1 MSQSL
6 ESTLHNLV
14 KQRLGTSEVSY
25 CGITK
30 NGYQIPVL
38 LHKGAYDFSGD
49 CARILIIGGVN
60 GIDGDVQLVLD
71 VTETITN
78 HFNDSNAL
86 SISYIPCLDYDA
98 YISNPQT
105 PQTEGK
111 LTHGFPPDGNYFF
124 DPEIPESR
132 YLWRWVSYQAP
143 DLVIE
148 LSSGESVRIEPNEAA
163 PAFIT
168 DMDTANTISDDSL
181 IGALGRKHESNLGSI
196 PGIRITGTNEQVAS
210 KTVELLHKVVN
221 SRGTDYAS
229 SSHAAAAIHR
239 RRDRTAQEVSEA
251 LASQFGYK
259 LDSPINYIQGVGVSG
274 RIRLAEY
281 KNQDVPDDIFRL
293 VDPYVDDPSTSFGD
307 APGSASLAG
316 AVWADDLFRVTE
328 DPRYRDYLL
337 DLANRFDSSGVNPP
351 APADPKWRTE
361 DMFMLGSTIGR
372 SYALTQEG
380 HYLDLLTNFLVEM
393 GTQQISGLYWHDRE
407 TPFYWGRGNGFAA
420 LGLAETLT
428 YLPQS
433 HPLYADIL
441 LMYQKLLN
449 GLLNY
454 QDLSG
459 CYHQVITLPG
469 SYHEMTSTCMIGY
482 GIARGIKLGLL
493 DQSYLPT
500 LTSLWNGA
508 KARVTETGDV
518 VDGCTGTGALETEQD
533 YIVREALSGY
543 DDRTGSLALWFAVEM
558 MQSADNQSDQD

>member
-6 ESTLHNLV
+6 ESALHNLV
-14 KQRLGTSEVSY
+14 NQRLDTSAISY

-38 LHKGAYDFSGD
+38 LHKEAYDFSGD
-49 CARILIIGGVN
+49 CARILIIGGIN
-60 GIDGDVQLVLD
+60 GTDSNVQLVLD
-71 VTETITN
+71 AIEVITN
-78 HFNDSNAL
+78 HYNGFNTL

-98 YISNPQT
+98 YISNSQT

-148 LSSGESVRIEPNEAA
+148 LSLGESIQIEPNEAA

-168 DMDTANTISDDSL
+168 DMGTASPISDDSL
-181 IGALGRKHESNLGSI
+181 IGALGRKHQSNLGSI
-196 PGIRITGTNEQVAS
+196 PGVRIGGTSEQVAS
-210 KTVELLHKVVN
+210 KTVELLHKVVD
-221 SRGTDYAS
+221 SRGTDQSPS
-229 SSHAAAAIHR
+229 SPAAAAIR
-239 RRDRTAQEVSEA
+239 KRRDRFAQEVSEA

-281 KNQDVPDDIFRL
+281 KNQDVPDDIFQL

-316 AVWADDLFRVTE
+316 AVWADDLFRVTK
-328 DPRYRDYLL
+328 DPRYENYLL
-337 DLANRFDSSGVNPP
+337 DLTNRFAADGSNPP
-351 APADPKWRTE
+351 APTDPKWRTE
-361 DMFMLGSTIGR
+361 DMFMLGSMMGR
-372 SYALTQEG
+372 SYALTQEER
-380 HYLDLLTNFLVEM
+380 YLDILANFLVEM

-407 TPFYWGRGNGFAA
+407 TPFYWGRGNGFAV
-420 LGLAETLT
+420 LGFAETLT

-433 HPLYADIL
+433 HPRYADIL

-449 GLLNY
+449 GLLKY
-454 QDLSG
+454 QNPSG

-469 SYHEMTSTCMIGY
+469 SYQELTSTCMIGY
-482 GIARGIKLGLL
+482 GIARGIKLELL

-500 LTSLWNGA
+500 LTSLWNGV
-508 KARVTETGDV
+508 KSRVTETGDV

-558 MQSADNQSDQD
+558 MQFD

>member
-1 MSQSL
+1 MSKSL
-6 ESTLHNLV
+6 ESALHNLV
-14 KQRLGTSEVSY
+14 RRDLDASDISY

-30 NGYQIPVL
+30 NGYQIPVI

-60 GIDGDVQLVLD
+60 GTDGEVQLALD
-71 VTETITN
+71 VIETITN
-78 HFNDSNAL
+78 DSNGFNTL
-86 SISYIPCLDYDA
+86 SISYIPCVNYDA
-98 YISNPQT
+98 YIGNLQAPETQS
-105 PQTEGK
+105 K
-111 LTHGFPPDGNYFF
+111 LTHGFPPDGNYFS

-132 YLWRWVSYQAP
+132 YIWRWVSYQAP

-148 LSSGESVRIEPNEAA
+148 LSLGESIRIEPNEAA
-163 PAFIT
+163 PVFIA
-168 DMDTANTISDDSL
+168 DMDTVSPISDDSL
-181 IGALGRKHESNLGSI
+181 IGALGRKYESSPESI
-196 PGIRITGTNEQVAS
+196 PGVRITGAKEQVVS
-210 KTVELLHKVVN
+210 KTVELLHKVVDF
-221 SRGTDYAS
+221 RGTDQS
-229 SSHAAAAIHR
+229 LSSHGAATIRR

-251 LASQFGYK
+251 LAAQFGYK

-274 RIRLAEY
+274 RIRLAEST
-281 KNQDVPDDIFRL
+281 NQDVTDDIFQL
-293 VDPYVDDPSTSFGD
+293 VDPYVDNPSSSFGD

-316 AVWADDLFRVTE
+316 AVWADDLFRVTK
-328 DPRYRDYLL
+328 DPRYKNYLL
-337 DLANRFDSSGVNPP
+337 DLANRFDSSGANPP

-361 DMFMLGSTIGR
+361 DMFMLGSMMGR

-380 HYLDLLTNFLVEM
+380 QYLDLLTNFLVEM

-449 GLLNY
+449 GLLKY

-469 SYHEMTSTCMIGY
+469 SYQELTSTSMIGY
-482 GIARGIKLGLL
+482 GVARGVKLGLL

-500 LTSLWNGA
+500 LASLWNGA
-508 KARVTETGDV
+508 KARVTQTGYV
-518 VDGCTGTGALETEQD
+518 IDGCTGTGALETEHD
-533 YIVREALSGY
+533 YIVREALNGY

-558 MQSADNQSDQD
+558 MQFD

>member
-1 MSQSL
+1 MSKSL
-6 ESTLHNLV
+6 ESALHNLV
-14 KQRLGTSEVSY
+14 RQGVVASDISY

-30 NGYQIPVL
+30 NGYQIPVI
-38 LHKGAYDFSGD
+38 LHRHAYDFSGD
-49 CARILIIGGVN
+49 CTRILVIGGVN
-60 GIDGDVQLVLD
+60 GTDGEVQLALD
-71 VTETITN
+71 VIETITN
-78 HFNDSNAL
+78 DSNGFNGL
-86 SISYIPCLDYDA
+86 SISYIPCLNYDA
-98 YISNPQT
+98 YISNPQA

-124 DPEIPESR
+124 DSEIPESR
-132 YLWRWVSYQAP
+132 YIWRWISYKAP
-143 DLVIE
+143 DLMIE
-148 LSSGESVRIEPNEAA
+148 LSLGESTRIESNEDA
-163 PAFIT
+163 PTFIA
-168 DMDTANTISDDSL
+168 DMDTVSPVSNDSL
-181 IGALGRKHESNLGSI
+181 IGALGRKYESNPGSI
-196 PGIRITGTNEQVAS
+196 PGVRITGANEQVAS
-210 KTVELLHKVVN
+210 KTVELLHKVAD
-221 SRGTDYAS
+221 SRGTDQSS
-229 SSHAAAAIHR
+229 SSHAAAAICK

-281 KNQDVPDDIFRL
+281 KNQEVPDDIFQL
-293 VDPYVDDPSTSFGD
+293 VDPYVDNPSTSFGD

-316 AVWADDLFRVTE
+316 AVWADDLFRVTK
-328 DPRYRDYLL
+328 DPRYKNYLL
-337 DLANRFDSSGVNPP
+337 DLANRFDSSGSNPP

-361 DMFMLGSTIGR
+361 DMFMLGSMMGR

-380 HYLDLLTNFLVEM
+380 QYLDLLTNFLVEM

-449 GLLNY
+449 GLLKY
-454 QDLSG
+454 QDSSG

-469 SYHEMTSTCMIGY
+469 SYQELTSTSMIGY
-482 GIARGIKLGLL
+482 GVARGVKLGLL

-500 LTSLWNGA
+500 LEALWSGA
-508 KARVTETGDV
+508 KARITETGDV
-518 VDGCTGTGALETEQD
+518 VDGCTGTGALETEHD

-543 DDRTGSLALWFAVEM
+543 DDRTGSLALWLAVEM
-558 MQSADNQSDQD
+558 MQLD

>member
-1 MSQSL
+1 MSKSL
-6 ESTLHNLV
+6 ESALHNLARE
-14 KQRLGTSEVSY
+14 RLDTSNITY

-38 LHKGAYDFSGD
+38 LHKSAYDFNGD
-49 CARILIIGGVN
+49 CSRILIIGGIS
-60 GIDGDVQLVLD
+60 GTDSDVQLSLD
-71 VTETITN
+71 AIETITIHYN
-78 HFNDSNAL
+78 NFNAL

-98 YISNPQT
+98 YISNPQA
-105 PQTEGK
+105 PQAEGT
-111 LTHGFPPDGNYFF
+111 LTHGFPPNGNYFF

-132 YLWRWVSYQAP
+132 YIWRWVSYQAP

-148 LSSGESVRIEPNEAA
+148 LSLAESTRIESNEAA
-163 PAFIT
+163 PAFIADT
-168 DMDTANTISDDSL
+168 DTVRSVSDDSL
-181 IGALGRKHESNLGSI
+181 IGALGRKHESNPGPI
-196 PGIRITGTNEQVAS
+196 PGVRITGTNTQVLS
-210 KTVELLHKVVN
+210 KTVELLHKAAD
-221 SRGTDYAS
+221 SRGTDQPS
-229 SSHAAAAIHR
+229 SSHAAAAIR
-239 RRDRTAQEVSEA
+239 KRRDRTAQEVSEA

-274 RIRLAEY
+274 RIRLAEH
-281 KNQDVPDDIFRL
+281 KNQVVPDDIFQL
-293 VDPYVDDPSTSFGD
+293 VDPYVDNPSTSFGD

-328 DPRYRDYLL
+328 DPRYKGYLL
-337 DLANRFDSSGVNPP
+337 DLTDRFESDGSNPP

-361 DMFMLGSTIGR
+361 DMFMLGSMMGR
-372 SYALTQEG
+372 SYTLTQEAQ
-380 HYLDLLTNFLVEM
+380 YLDILTNFLVEM
-393 GTQQISGLYWHDRE
+393 DTQQISGLFWHDRE
-407 TPFYWGRGNGFAA
+407 TPFYWGRGNGFAV

-433 HPLYADIL
+433 HPLYADTL

-449 GLLNY
+449 GLLQY
-454 QDLSG
+454 QNPSG

-469 SYHEMTSTCMIGY
+469 SYQELTSTCMIGY

-500 LTSLWNGA
+500 LKSLWNGT
-508 KARVTETGDV
+508 KARITEAGDV

-558 MQSADNQSDQD
+558 MQLMPSWA

>member
-1 MSQSL
+1 MSKSL
-6 ESTLHNLV
+6 ESALHNLV
-14 KQRLGTSEVSY
+14 RQGVVASDISY

-30 NGYQIPVL
+30 NGYQIPVI
-38 LHKGAYDFSGD
+38 LHRHAYDFSGD
-49 CARILIIGGVN
+49 CTRILVIGGVN
-60 GIDGDVQLVLD
+60 GTDGEVQLALD
-71 VTETITN
+71 VIETITN
-78 HFNDSNAL
+78 DSNGFNGL
-86 SISYIPCLDYDA
+86 SISYIPCLNYDA
-98 YISNPQT
+98 YISNPQA

-124 DPEIPESR
+124 DSEIPESR
-132 YLWRWVSYQAP
+132 YIWRWISYKAP

-148 LSSGESVRIEPNEAA
+148 LSLGESTRIESNEDA
-163 PAFIT
+163 PTFIA
-168 DMDTANTISDDSL
+168 DMDTVSPVSNDSL
-181 IGALGRKHESNLGSI
+181 IGALGRKYESNPGSI
-196 PGIRITGTNEQVAS
+196 PGVRITGANEQVAS
-210 KTVELLHKVVN
+210 KTVELLHKVAD
-221 SRGTDYAS
+221 SRGTDQSS
-229 SSHAAAAIHR
+229 SSHAAAAICK

-281 KNQDVPDDIFRL
+281 KNQEVPDDIFQL
-293 VDPYVDDPSTSFGD
+293 VDPYVDNPSTSFGD

-316 AVWADDLFRVTE
+316 AVWADDLFRVTK
-328 DPRYRDYLL
+328 DPRYKNYLL
-337 DLANRFDSSGVNPP
+337 DLANRFDSSGANPP

-361 DMFMLGSTIGR
+361 DMFMLGSMMGR

-380 HYLDLLTNFLVEM
+380 QYLDLLTNFLVEM

-449 GLLNY
+449 GLLKY
-454 QDLSG
+454 QDSSG

-469 SYHEMTSTCMIGY
+469 SYQELTSTSMIGY
-482 GIARGIKLGLL
+482 GVARGVKLGLL
-493 DQSYLPT
+493 DSSYLPT
-500 LTSLWNGA
+500 LEALWNGA

-518 VDGCTGTGALETEQD
+518 VDGCTGTGALETEHD

-543 DDRTGSLALWFAVEM
+543 DDRTGSLALWLAVEM
-558 MQSADNQSDQD
+558 MQLD

>member
-1 MSQSL
+1 MPLNKSL
-6 ESTLHNLV
+6 ELALHNLV
-14 KQRLGTSEVSY
+14 NQRLDAFDISY

-38 LHKGAYDFSGD
+38 LHKGAYDFSED
-49 CARILIIGGVN
+49 CARILIIGAVN
-60 GIDGDVQLVLD
+60 GIDGDVQLCLNVID
-71 VTETITN
+71 AITN
-78 HFNDSNAL
+78 NYNDFNAL

-98 YISNPQT
+98 YIGNSQA

-124 DPEIPESR
+124 DPEVPESR
-132 YLWRWVSYQAP
+132 YTWRWIVYQAS

-148 LSSGESVRIEPNEAA
+148 LSLGESTRIESNEAA
-163 PAFIT
+163 PDFMAE
-168 DMDTANTISDDSL
+168 MDIASPISDDSL
-181 IGALGRKHESNLGSI
+181 IGALGQKHDSNLGSI
-196 PGIRITGTNEQVAS
+196 PGVRIMGTNEQVTS
-210 KTVELLHKVVN
+210 KTVELLHKVVE
-221 SRGTDYAS
+221 SRGADQS
-229 SSHAAAAIHR
+229 SSSLAAAAIR
-239 RRDRTAQEVSEA
+239 KRRDRSAQEVSEA

-281 KNQDVPDDIFRL
+281 KNQDVPHDIFQL
-293 VDPYVDDPSTSFGD
+293 VAPYVDNPSTSFGD

-337 DLANRFDSSGVNPP
+337 DLANRFDLSGSNPP
-351 APADPKWRTE
+351 TPADPKWRTE
-361 DMFMLGSTIGR
+361 DMFMLGSMMGR
-372 SYALTQEG
+372 SYALTQERQ
-380 HYLDLLTNFLVEM
+380 YLDLLTNFLVEM
-393 GTQQISGLYWHDRE
+393 GTQQISGLYWHDRD
-407 TPFYWGRGNGFAA
+407 TPFYWGRGNGFAV

-433 HPLYADIL
+433 YPLYADIL

-449 GLLNY
+449 GLLTY
-454 QDLSG
+454 QNPSG

-469 SYHEMTSTCMIGY
+469 SYQELTSTCMIGY

-500 LTSLWNGA
+500 LSALWNGA
-508 KARVTETGDV
+508 KARVSETGDV

-558 MQSADNQSDQD
+558 MQFD

>member
-1 MSQSL
+1 MSKSL
-6 ESTLHNLV
+6 EPALRNLV
-14 KQRLGTSEVSY
+14 KQQLDASDTTY

-38 LHKGAYDFSGD
+38 LHKSAYDFAAD
-49 CARILIIGGVN
+49 CPRILVIGGIN
-60 GIDGDVQLVLD
+60 GTGGDVQLILD
-71 VTETITN
+71 VIETITSHYN
-78 HFNDSNAL
+78 DFNTL

-98 YISNPQT
+98 YIGSPQT
-105 PQTEGK
+105 SQIQGK
-111 LTHGFPPDGNYFF
+111 LTHGFPPEGNYFF

-132 YLWRWVSYQAP
+132 YIWRWVSYQAP

-148 LSSGESVRIEPNEAA
+148 LSLGESIQIEPNEAA
-163 PAFIT
+163 PDFIA
-168 DMDTANTISDDSL
+168 DMDTAGPVSDDSL
-181 IGALGRKHESNLGSI
+181 IGALGRRHESNLGSI
-196 PGIRITGTNEQVAS
+196 PGARITGTSEQVAS
-210 KTVELLHKVVN
+210 KTVELLHKMVD
-221 SRGTDYAS
+221 SRGTNQSA
-229 SSHAAAAIHR
+229 SSHATAAIRR

-274 RIRLAEY
+274 RIRLAEQM
-281 KNQDVPDDIFRL
+281 NQDVPDDIFQL
-293 VDPYVDDPSTSFGD
+293 VDPYVDDPPTSFGD

-316 AVWADDLFRVTE
+316 AVWADDLFRVTN
-328 DPRYRDYLL
+328 DPRYKNYLL
-337 DLANRFDSSGVNPP
+337 DLTNRFDSSGSNPP

-361 DMFMLGSTIGR
+361 DMFMLGSTMGR

-380 HYLDLLTNFLVEM
+380 QYLDLLTNFLVEM

-407 TPFYWGRGNGFAA
+407 TPFYWGRGNGFAV

-433 HPLYADIL
+433 HPLYTDIL

-449 GLLNY
+449 GLLKY
-454 QDLSG
+454 QNPSG

-469 SYHEMTSTCMIGY
+469 SYQELTSTCMIGY
-482 GIARGIKLGLL
+482 GIARGIKLEVL

-500 LTSLWNGA
+500 LASLWNGV

-518 VDGCTGTGALETEQD
+518 VDGCTGTGALETEHD
-533 YIVREALSGY
+533 YIIREALSGY

-558 MQSADNQSDQD
+558 IQFD

>member
-14 KQRLGTSEVSY
+14 NQRLDASDISY

-30 NGYQIPVL
+30 NGCQIPVL
-38 LHKGAYDFSGD
+38 LHKSAYDFSGD
-49 CARILIIGGVN
+49 CTRILIIGGVN
-60 GIDGDVQLVLD
+60 GTDDDVHLCLNVIDA
-71 VTETITN
+71 ITN
-78 HFNDSNAL
+78 HYNGFNAL

-98 YISNPQT
+98 YIGNSQLPQT
-105 PQTEGK
+105 KGK

-148 LSSGESVRIEPNEAA
+148 LALGESIQIEPNEAA

-168 DMDTANTISDDSL
+168 DMDTVNPISDDSL
-181 IGALGRKHESNLGSI
+181 IGALGRKHQSNLGSI
-196 PGIRITGTNEQVAS
+196 PGVRIAGTSQQVAL
-210 KTVELLHKVVN
+210 KVIDFLRQVVN
-221 SRGTDYAS
+221 FRGADQSS
-229 SSHAAAAIHR
+229 SSHAAAAIR
-239 RRDRTAQEVSEA
+239 KRRDRSAQEVSEA

-281 KNQDVPDDIFRL
+281 KNQDVPDDIFQL

-307 APGSASLAG
+307 VPGSASLAG
-316 AVWADDLFRVTE
+316 AVWADDLFRVTK
-328 DPRYRDYLL
+328 DPRYKNYLL
-337 DLANRFDSSGVNPP
+337 DLTNRFDSSGANPP

-361 DMFMLGSTIGR
+361 DMFMLGSMMGR
-372 SYALTQEG
+372 SYALTQEER
-380 HYLDLLTNFLVEM
+380 YLDLLTNFLVEM

-407 TPFYWGRGNGFAA
+407 TPFYWGRGNGFAV

-449 GLLNY
+449 GLLKY

-469 SYHEMTSTCMIGY
+469 SYQELTSTSMIGY

-500 LTSLWNGA
+500 LTSLWNGV
-508 KARVTETGDV
+508 KSRVTETGDV
-518 VDGCTGTGALETEQD
+518 VDGCTGTGALETEHD

-558 MQSADNQSDQD
+558 MQFD

>member
-1 MSQSL
+1 MNKSL
-6 ESTLHNLV
+6 ESALHNLV
-14 KQRLGTSEVSY
+14 RQGVVASDISY

-30 NGYQIPVL
+30 NGYQIPVI

-49 CARILIIGGVN
+49 CTRILVIGGVN
-60 GIDGDVQLVLD
+60 GTDGDVQLTLD
-71 VTETITN
+71 VIETITN
-78 HFNDSNAL
+78 HVNGFNTL

-98 YISNPQT
+98 YISNPQA
-105 PQTEGK
+105 PQTEGE

-132 YLWRWVSYQAP
+132 YIWRWISYQAP

-148 LSSGESVRIEPNEAA
+148 LSLGESIRIELNDAA
-163 PAFIT
+163 PAFIA
-168 DMDTANTISDDSL
+168 DMNTVSTVSDDSL
-181 IGALGRKHESNLGSI
+181 IGALGQKHESNLGSI
-196 PGIRITGTNEQVAS
+196 PGVRITGTSEQAAS
-210 KTVELLHKVVN
+210 KTVELLHKVVQ
-221 SRGTDYAS
+221 STGTDHSS
-229 SSHAAAAIHR
+229 SSHAAAAIR
-239 RRDRTAQEVSEA
+239 KRRDRTAQAVSEA

-281 KNQDVPDDIFRL
+281 TNQDVPDDIFQL
-293 VDPYVDDPSTSFGD
+293 VDPYVDNPSTSFGD
-307 APGSASLAG
+307 TPGSASLAG
-316 AVWADDLFRVTE
+316 AVWADDLFRVTK
-328 DPRYRDYLL
+328 DPRYKNYLL
-337 DLANRFDSSGVNPP
+337 DLTNRFDSSGANPP

-361 DMFMLGSTIGR
+361 DMFMLGSMMGR
-372 SYALTQEG
+372 SYALTQDRQ
-380 HYLDLLTNFLVEM
+380 YLDLLTNFLVEM

-449 GLLNY
+449 GLLKY

-469 SYHEMTSTCMIGY
+469 SYQELTSTCMIGY
-482 GIARGIKLGLL
+482 GVARGVKLGLL
-493 DQSYLPT
+493 DQSHLPT
-500 LTSLWNGA
+500 LASLWNGA
-508 KARVTETGDV
+508 KARVTQTGYV
-518 VDGCTGTGALETEQD
+518 IDGCTGTGALETEND
-533 YIVREALSGY
+533 YIVREAINGY

-558 MQSADNQSDQD
+558 MQSMNHLS

>member
-1 MSQSL
+1 MSKSL
-6 ESTLHNLV
+6 ESALHNLV
-14 KQRLGTSEVSY
+14 RQGVVASDISY

-30 NGYQIPVL
+30 NGYQIPVI
-38 LHKGAYDFSGD
+38 LHRHAYDFSGD
-49 CARILIIGGVN
+49 CTRILVIGGVN
-60 GIDGDVQLVLD
+60 GTDGEVQLALD
-71 VTETITN
+71 VIETITN
-78 HFNDSNAL
+78 DSNGFNGL
-86 SISYIPCLDYDA
+86 SISYIPCLNYDA
-98 YISNPQT
+98 YISNPQA

-124 DPEIPESR
+124 DSEIPESR
-132 YLWRWVSYQAP
+132 YIWRWISYKAP

-148 LSSGESVRIEPNEAA
+148 LSLGESTRIESNEDA
-163 PAFIT
+163 PTFIA
-168 DMDTANTISDDSL
+168 DMDTVSPVSDDSL
-181 IGALGRKHESNLGSI
+181 IGALGRKYESNPGSI
-196 PGIRITGTNEQVAS
+196 PGVRITGANEQVAS
-210 KTVELLHKVVN
+210 KTVELLHKVAD
-221 SRGTDYAS
+221 SRGTDQSS
-229 SSHAAAAIHR
+229 SSHAAAAICK

-281 KNQDVPDDIFRL
+281 KNQEVPDDIFQL
-293 VDPYVDDPSTSFGD
+293 VDPYVDNPSTSFGD

-316 AVWADDLFRVTE
+316 AVWADDLFRVTK
-328 DPRYRDYLL
+328 DTRYKNYLL
-337 DLANRFDSSGVNPP
+337 DLANRFDSSGSNPP

-361 DMFMLGSTIGR
+361 DMFMLGSMMGR

-380 HYLDLLTNFLVEM
+380 QYLDLLTNFLVEM

-449 GLLNY
+449 GLLKY
-454 QDLSG
+454 QDSSG

-469 SYHEMTSTCMIGY
+469 SYQELTSTSMIGY
-482 GIARGIKLGLL
+482 GVARGVKLGLL
-493 DQSYLPT
+493 DSSYLPT
-500 LTSLWNGA
+500 LEALWNGA

-543 DDRTGSLALWFAVEM
+543 DDRTGSLALWLAVEM
-558 MQSADNQSDQD
+558 MQLD

>member
-1 MSQSL
+1 MSKSL
-6 ESTLHNLV
+6 EPALHNLV
-14 KQRLGTSEVSY
+14 RQRLDTSEVSY

-30 NGYQIPVL
+30 SGYQIPVL

-49 CARILIIGGVN
+49 CTRILIIGGTN
-60 GIDGDVQLVLD
+60 GTDDDLQLSLD
-71 VTETITN
+71 VIETIAN
-78 HFNDSNAL
+78 YLNDFNAL
-86 SISYIPCLDYDA
+86 SISYIPCLDYDG
-98 YISNPQT
+98 YMGNPQA

-111 LTHGFPPDGNYFF
+111 LMRGFPPDGNYFF

-132 YLWRWVSYQAP
+132 YIWRWLSYQAP

-148 LSSGESVRIEPNEAA
+148 LALGESIQIEPNEAA
-163 PAFIT
+163 PVFIT
-168 DMDTANTISDDSL
+168 DMDTASPISDDSL
-181 IGALGRKHESNLGSI
+181 IGALGRTHESNLGSI
-196 PGIRITGTNEQVAS
+196 PGVRIVGTSEQVVS
-210 KTVELLHKVVN
+210 KAIELLHKAID
-221 SRGTDYAS
+221 SRGTDQS
-229 SSHAAAAIHR
+229 SSSYAAAAIHR
-239 RRDRTAQEVSEA
+239 RRDRTAQQVSEA

-281 KNQDVPDDIFRL
+281 KNQDVPDDIFQL

-328 DPRYRDYLL
+328 DPRYKNYLL
-337 DLANRFDSSGVNPP
+337 DLANRFDLSGSNPP

-361 DMFMLGSTIGR
+361 DMFMLGSMMGR

-380 HYLDLLTNFLVEM
+380 QYLDILTNFLVEM
-393 GTQQISGLYWHDRE
+393 GTQQISGLFWHDRE
-407 TPFYWGRGNGFAA
+407 TPFYWGRGNGFAV

-441 LMYQKLLN
+441 SMYQKLLN
-449 GLLNY
+449 GLLKY
-454 QDLSG
+454 QNPSG

-469 SYHEMTSTCMIGY
+469 SYQELTSTCMIGY
-482 GIARGIKLGLL
+482 GIARGIKLELL

-500 LTSLWNGA
+500 LSSLWNGT
-508 KARVTETGDV
+508 KARITETGDV
-518 VDGCTGTGALETEQD
+518 VDGCTGTGALETEHD
-533 YIVREALSGY
+533 YIMREALRGY

-558 MQSADNQSDQD
+558 MQKG

>member
-1 MSQSL
+1 MSKSL
-6 ESTLHNLV
+6 ESALHNLV
-14 KQRLGTSEVSY
+14 RQGVVASDISY

-30 NGYQIPVL
+30 NGYQIPVI
-38 LHKGAYDFSGD
+38 LHRHAYDFSGD
-49 CARILIIGGVN
+49 CTRILVIGGVN
-60 GIDGDVQLVLD
+60 GTDGEVQLALD
-71 VTETITN
+71 VIETITN
-78 HFNDSNAL
+78 DSNGFNGL
-86 SISYIPCLDYDA
+86 SISYIPCLNYDA
-98 YISNPQT
+98 YISNPQA

-124 DPEIPESR
+124 DSEIPESR
-132 YLWRWVSYQAP
+132 YIWRWISYKAP

-148 LSSGESVRIEPNEAA
+148 LSLGESTRIESNEDA
-163 PAFIT
+163 PTFIA
-168 DMDTANTISDDSL
+168 DMDTVSPVSDDSL
-181 IGALGRKHESNLGSI
+181 IGAFGRKYESNPGSI
-196 PGIRITGTNEQVAS
+196 PGVRITGANEQVTS
-210 KTVELLHKVVN
+210 KTVELLHKVAD
-221 SRGTDYAS
+221 SRGTDQSS
-229 SSHAAAAIHR
+229 SSHAAAAICK

-281 KNQDVPDDIFRL
+281 KNQEVPDDIFQL
-293 VDPYVDDPSTSFGD
+293 VDPYVDNPSTSFGD

-316 AVWADDLFRVTE
+316 AVWADDLFRVTK
-328 DPRYRDYLL
+328 DPRYKNYIL
-337 DLANRFDSSGVNPP
+337 DLANRFDSSGANPP

-361 DMFMLGSTIGR
+361 DMFMLGSMMGR

-380 HYLDLLTNFLVEM
+380 QYLDLLTNFLVEM

-449 GLLNY
+449 GLLKY
-454 QDLSG
+454 QDSSG

-469 SYHEMTSTCMIGY
+469 SYQELTSTSMIGY
-482 GIARGIKLGLL
+482 GVARGVKLGLL
-493 DQSYLPT
+493 DSSYLPT
-500 LTSLWNGA
+500 LEALWNGA

-543 DDRTGSLALWFAVEM
+543 DDRTGSLALWLAVEM
-558 MQSADNQSDQD
+558 MQLD

>member
-1 MSQSL
+1 MSKSL
-6 ESTLHNLV
+6 ESALHNLV
-14 KQRLGTSEVSY
+14 RQGVVASDISY

-30 NGYQIPVL
+30 NGYQIPVI
-38 LHKGAYDFSGD
+38 LHRHAYDFSGD
-49 CARILIIGGVN
+49 CTRILVIGGVN
-60 GIDGDVQLVLD
+60 GTDGEVQLALD
-71 VTETITN
+71 VIETITN
-78 HFNDSNAL
+78 DSNGFNGL
-86 SISYIPCLDYDA
+86 SISYIPCLNYDA
-98 YISNPQT
+98 YISNPQA

-124 DPEIPESR
+124 DSEIPESR
-132 YLWRWVSYQAP
+132 YIWRWISYKAP

-148 LSSGESVRIEPNEAA
+148 LSLGESTRIESNEDA
-163 PAFIT
+163 PTFIA
-168 DMDTANTISDDSL
+168 DMDTVSPVSDDSL
-181 IGALGRKHESNLGSI
+181 IGALGRKYESNPGSI
-196 PGIRITGTNEQVAS
+196 PGVRITGANEQVAS
-210 KTVELLHKVVN
+210 KTVELLHKVAD
-221 SRGTDYAS
+221 SRGTDQSS
-229 SSHAAAAIHR
+229 SSHAAAAICK

-281 KNQDVPDDIFRL
+281 KNQEVPDDIFQL
-293 VDPYVDDPSTSFGD
+293 VDPYVDNPSTSFGD

-316 AVWADDLFRVTE
+316 AVWADDLFRVTK
-328 DPRYRDYLL
+328 DPRYKNYIL
-337 DLANRFDSSGVNPP
+337 DLANRFDSSGANPP

-361 DMFMLGSTIGR
+361 DMFMLGSMMGR

-380 HYLDLLTNFLVEM
+380 QYLDLLTNFLVEM

-449 GLLNY
+449 GLLKY
-454 QDLSG
+454 QDSSG

-469 SYHEMTSTCMIGY
+469 SYQELTSTSMIGY
-482 GIARGIKLGLL
+482 GVARGVKLGLL
-493 DQSYLPT
+493 DSSYLPT
-500 LTSLWNGA
+500 LEALWNGA

-543 DDRTGSLALWFAVEM
+543 DDRTGSLALWLAVEM
-558 MQSADNQSDQD
+558 MQFD

>member
-1 MSQSL
+1 MSKSL
-6 ESTLHNLV
+6 ESALHNLV
-14 KQRLGTSEVSY
+14 RQGVVASDISY

-30 NGYQIPVL
+30 NGYQIPVI

-49 CARILIIGGVN
+49 CARIMIIGGVS
-60 GIDGDVQLVLD
+60 GTDGEVQLALD
-71 VTETITN
+71 VIETITN
-78 HFNDSNAL
+78 DSNGFNTL
-86 SISYIPCLDYDA
+86 SISYIPCVNYDA
-98 YISNPQT
+98 YIGNLQAPETQS
-105 PQTEGK
+105 K

-132 YLWRWVSYQAP
+132 YIWRWISYKAP

-148 LSSGESVRIEPNEAA
+148 LSLGESTRIESNEDA
-163 PAFIT
+163 PTFIA
-168 DMDTANTISDDSL
+168 DMDTVSPVSDDSL
-181 IGALGRKHESNLGSI
+181 IGALGRKYESNPGSI
-196 PGIRITGTNEQVAS
+196 PGVRITGANEQVTS
-210 KTVELLHKVVN
+210 KTVELLHKVAD
-221 SRGTDYAS
+221 SRGTDQSS
-229 SSHAAAAIHR
+229 SSHAAAAICK

-281 KNQDVPDDIFRL
+281 KNQEVPDDIFQL
-293 VDPYVDDPSTSFGD
+293 VDPYVDNPSTSFGD

-316 AVWADDLFRVTE
+316 AVWADDLFRVTK
-328 DPRYRDYLL
+328 DPRYKNYLL
-337 DLANRFDSSGVNPP
+337 DLANRFDSSGANPP

-361 DMFMLGSTIGR
+361 DMFMLGSMMGR

-380 HYLDLLTNFLVEM
+380 QYLDLLTNFLVEM

-449 GLLNY
+449 GLLKY
-454 QDLSG
+454 QDSSG

-469 SYHEMTSTCMIGY
+469 SYQELTSTSMIGY
-482 GIARGIKLGLL
+482 GIAKGVKLGLL
-493 DQSYLPT
+493 DSSYLPT
-500 LTSLWNGA
+500 LEALWNGA

-518 VDGCTGTGALETEQD
+518 VDGCTGTGALETEHD
-533 YIVREALSGY
+533 YIIREALSGY

-558 MQSADNQSDQD
+558 MQFD

>member
-1 MSQSL
+1 MSRLL
-6 ESTLHNLV
+6 ESALHNLV
-14 KQRLGTSEVSY
+14 RQGVVASDISY

-38 LHKGAYDFSGD
+38 LHKSAYDFSGD
-49 CARILIIGGVN
+49 CTRILVIGGVN
-60 GIDGDVQLVLD
+60 GTDNNVQLTLD
-71 VTETITN
+71 AIETITN
-78 HFNDSNAL
+78 QYNNFDAL

-98 YISNPQT
+98 HIGNLQPPETQ
-105 PQTEGK
+105 PK

-124 DPEIPESR
+124 DPEIPDSR
-132 YLWRWVSYQAP
+132 YIWRWISYQAP

-148 LSSGESVRIEPNEAA
+148 LSLGVSTRIESNEAA
-163 PAFIT
+163 PAFII
-168 DMDTANTISDDSL
+168 DIDGVDAVSDDSL

-196 PGIRITGTNEQVAS
+196 PGVRITGTSEQIAS
-210 KTVELLHKVVN
+210 KTVELLYKVVD
-221 SRGTDYAS
+221 SRGIDQS
-229 SSHAAAAIHR
+229 PSRLAAAAIR
-239 RRDRTAQEVSEA
+239 GRRDRTAQAVSEA

-281 KNQDVPDDIFRL
+281 KNQDVPDDIFQL
-293 VDPYVDDPSTSFGD
+293 VDPYVDDPPTSFGD
-307 APGSASLAG
+307 VPGSASLAG
-316 AVWADDLFRVTE
+316 AVWADDLFRVTN
-328 DPRYRDYLL
+328 DPRYKNYLL
-337 DLANRFDSSGVNPP
+337 DLANRFDSSGSNPP

-361 DMFMLGSTIGR
+361 DMFMLGSMMGR
-372 SYALTQEG
+372 SYALTQEEQ
-380 HYLDLLTNFLVEM
+380 YLDRLTNFLVEM

-407 TPFYWGRGNGFAA
+407 TPFYWGRGNGFAV

-433 HPLYADIL
+433 HPLHTDIL
-441 LMYQKLLN
+441 LMYQKLVN
-449 GLLNY
+449 GLLKY

-469 SYHEMTSTCMIGY
+469 SYQELTSTSMIGY
-482 GIARGIKLGLL
+482 GIARGLKLGVL

-500 LTSLWNGA
+500 LASLWNGVR
-508 KARVTETGDV
+508 ARVTETGDV
-518 VDGCTGTGALETEQD
+518 VDGCTGTGALETEHD

-558 MQSADNQSDQD
+558 MQFD

>member
-1 MSQSL
+1 MSRSL
-6 ESTLHNLV
+6 ESALHNLV
-14 KQRLGTSEVSY
+14 RQRLDDADISY

-38 LHKGAYDFSGD
+38 LHKDAYDFSRD
-49 CARILIIGGVN
+49 CTRILIIRGVN
-60 GIDGDVQLVLD
+60 GTDGDVQLTLD
-71 VTETITN
+71 VIETITN
-78 HFNDSNAL
+78 RVNDFNTL

-98 YISNPQT
+98 YISSPQA

-132 YLWRWVSYQAP
+132 YIWRWVSYQAP

-148 LSSGESVRIEPNEAA
+148 LSFGESIQIEPNEASS
-163 PAFIT
+163 AFMA
-168 DMDTANTISDDSL
+168 DMNTASPISDDSL

-196 PGIRITGTNEQVAS
+196 PGVRITGTSEQVAS
-210 KTVELLHKVVN
+210 KTVELLHKVID
-221 SRGTDYAS
+221 SRGTDQS
-229 SSHAAAAIHR
+229 SSSLAAAAIR
-239 RRDRTAQEVSEA
+239 SRRDRTAQEVSEV

-274 RIRLAEY
+274 RIRLAEH
-281 KNQDVPDDIFRL
+281 KNQDVPDDIFQL

-316 AVWADDLFRVTE
+316 AVWADDLFRVTK
-328 DPRYRDYLL
+328 DPRYKNYLL
-337 DLANRFDSSGVNPP
+337 DLTNRFDSSGSNPP
-351 APADPKWRTE
+351 APADPRWRTE
-361 DMFMLGSTIGR
+361 DMFMLGSTMGR
-372 SYALTQEG
+372 CYALTQDRQ
-380 HYLDLLTNFLVEM
+380 YLDLLTNFLVEM

-407 TPFYWGRGNGFAA
+407 TPFYWGRGNGFAV

-433 HPLYADIL
+433 HPLYTDIL

-449 GLLNY
+449 GLRKY
-454 QDLSG
+454 QNPSG

-469 SYHEMTSTCMIGY
+469 SYQELTSTCMIGY
-482 GIARGIKLGLL
+482 GVARGIKLGLL

-500 LTSLWNGA
+500 LASLWNGA
-508 KARVTETGDV
+508 KARIAETGDV
-518 VDGCTGTGALETEQD
+518 VDGCTGTGALETEHD

-558 MQSADNQSDQD
+558 MQQDSWKN

>member
-1 MSQSL
+1 MSKSL
-6 ESTLHNLV
+6 ESAIHNLA
-14 KQRLGTSEVSY
+14 RRDLDAWDISY

-38 LHKGAYDFSGD
+38 LHKYGYDFSGD
-49 CARILIIGGVN
+49 CTRILVVGGVN
-60 GIDGDVQLVLD
+60 GTDDDVQLALD
-71 VTETITN
+71 VIDTITN
-78 HFNDSNAL
+78 HSNDFNAL

-105 PQTEGK
+105 PQVQGK
-111 LTHGFPPDGNYFF
+111 LTHGLPPDGNYFF

-132 YLWRWVSYQAP
+132 YIWRWVSYQAP

-148 LSSGESVRIEPNEAA
+148 LSLGESIRIESNEAV

-168 DMDTANTISDDSL
+168 DMDTVSTVSDDSL
-181 IGALGRKHESNLGSI
+181 IGALGRKHESNPGSI
-196 PGIRITGTNEQVAS
+196 PGVRITGAREHVLS
-210 KTVELLHKVVN
+210 KTVELLGKVVD
-221 SRGTDYAS
+221 SRGTDQPS
-229 SSHAAAAIHR
+229 SSHAAAAIR
-239 RRDRTAQEVSEA
+239 KRRDRSAQEVSEA

-274 RIRLAEY
+274 RIRLAEHT
-281 KNQDVPDDIFRL
+281 NQDMPDDIFQF
-293 VDPYVDDPSTSFGD
+293 VDPYVDDPSSSFGD

-316 AVWADDLFRVTE
+316 AVWADDLFRVTK
-328 DPRYRDYLL
+328 DPRYKNYLL
-337 DLANRFDSSGVNPP
+337 DLANRFDSSGSNPP

-361 DMFMLGSTIGR
+361 DMFMLGSMMGR

-380 HYLDLLTNFLVEM
+380 RYLDILTNFLVEM

-407 TPFYWGRGNGFAA
+407 TPFYWGRGNGFAV

-441 LMYQKLLN
+441 LLYQKLLN
-449 GLLNY
+449 GLLKY
-454 QDLSG
+454 QNPSG

-469 SYHEMTSTCMIGY
+469 SYQELTSTSMIGY
-482 GIARGIKLGLL
+482 GVARGVKLGLL

-500 LTSLWNGA
+500 LSSLWNGA
-508 KARVTETGDV
+508 KDRITETGDV
-518 VDGCTGTGALETEQD
+518 VDGCTGTGALETEHD
-533 YIVREALSGY
+533 YIIREALSGY
-543 DDRTGSLALWFAVEM
+543 DDRTGSLALWFSVEM
-558 MQSADNQSDQD
+558 IQFD

>member
-1 MSQSL
+1 MSKSL
-6 ESTLHNLV
+6 ESALHNLV
-14 KQRLGTSEVSY
+14 KQQLDASDISY

-38 LHKGAYDFSGD
+38 LHKEAYDFSGD
-49 CARILIIGGVN
+49 CARILIIGGIN
-60 GIDGDVQLVLD
+60 GNDSNVQLVLD
-71 VTETITN
+71 AIEVITN
-78 HFNDSNAL
+78 HYNGFNTL

-98 YISNPQT
+98 YISNSQT

-148 LSSGESVRIEPNEAA
+148 LSLGESIQIEPNEAA

-168 DMDTANTISDDSL
+168 DMGTASPISDDSL
-181 IGALGRKHESNLGSI
+181 IGALGRKHQSNLGSI
-196 PGIRITGTNEQVAS
+196 PGVRITGTSEQVTS
-210 KTVELLHKVVN
+210 KTVELLHKAVE
-221 SRGTDYAS
+221 SRGADQS
-229 SSHAAAAIHR
+229 SSSLAAAAIR
-239 RRDRTAQEVSEA
+239 KRRDRSAQEVSEA

-281 KNQDVPDDIFRL
+281 KNQDVPDDIFQL

-316 AVWADDLFRVTE
+316 AVWADDLFRVTK
-328 DPRYRDYLL
+328 DPRYENYLL
-337 DLANRFDSSGVNPP
+337 DLTNRFAADGSNPP
-351 APADPKWRTE
+351 APTDPKWRTE
-361 DMFMLGSTIGR
+361 DMFMLGSMMGR
-372 SYALTQEG
+372 SYALTQEER
-380 HYLDLLTNFLVEM
+380 YLDILANFLVEM

-407 TPFYWGRGNGFAA
+407 TPFYWGRGNGFAV

-433 HPLYADIL
+433 HPRYADIL

-449 GLLNY
+449 GLLTY
-454 QDLSG
+454 QNPSG
-459 CYHQVITLPG
+459 FYHQVITLPG
-469 SYHEMTSTCMIGY
+469 SYQELTSTSMIGY
-482 GIARGIKLGLL
+482 GIARGIKLGVL

-500 LTSLWNGA
+500 LLSLWNGA
-508 KARVTETGDV
+508 KARVSETGDV

-558 MQSADNQSDQD
+558 MQFD

>member
-1 MSQSL
+1 MSKSL
-6 ESTLHNLV
+6 EPALHNLAR
-14 KQRLGTSEVSY
+14 QRLDTSDISY

-38 LHKGAYDFSGD
+38 LHKGAYDFSED
-49 CARILIIGGVN
+49 CARILIIGAVN
-60 GIDGDVQLVLD
+60 GIDGDVQLCLNVID
-71 VTETITN
+71 TITN
-78 HFNDSNAL
+78 NYNDFNAL

-98 YISNPQT
+98 YIGNSQA

-148 LSSGESVRIEPNEAA
+148 LSFGESVRIESNEVA
-163 PAFIT
+163 PAFNAN
-168 DMDTANTISDDSL
+168 METASPISDDSL
-181 IGALGRKHESNLGSI
+181 IGALGRKHESNLGPI
-196 PGIRITGTNEQVAS
+196 PGVRITGTSEQVVS
-210 KTVELLHKVVN
+210 KTVELLHKVVE
-221 SRGTDYAS
+221 SRGTDQS
-229 SSHAAAAIHR
+229 SSSYAAAAIR
-239 RRDRTAQEVSEA
+239 SRRDRSAQEVSEA

-281 KNQDVPDDIFRL
+281 KNQDVPDDIFQL
-293 VDPYVDDPSTSFGD
+293 VDPYVDDPPTSFGD
-307 APGSASLAG
+307 VPGSASLAG
-316 AVWADDLFRVTE
+316 AVWADDLFRVTK

-337 DLANRFDSSGVNPP
+337 DLANRFDLGGSNPP
-351 APADPKWRTE
+351 TPADPKWRTE
-361 DMFMLGSTIGR
+361 DMFMLGSMMGR
-372 SYALTQEG
+372 SYALTQERQ
-380 HYLDLLTNFLVEM
+380 YLDLLTNFLVEM
-393 GTQQISGLYWHDRE
+393 DTQQISGLYWHDRD
-407 TPFYWGRGNGFAA
+407 TPFYWGRGNGFAV

-433 HPLYADIL
+433 HPLYTDIL

-449 GLLNY
+449 GLLKY
-454 QDLSG
+454 QNLSG

-469 SYHEMTSTCMIGY
+469 SYQELTSTCMIGY
-482 GIARGIKLGLL
+482 GIARGVKLGLL
-493 DQSYLPT
+493 DQSYLPI
-500 LTSLWNGA
+500 LSALWNGA
-508 KARVTETGDV
+508 KARVSETGDV

-558 MQSADNQSDQD
+558 MQFD

>member
-14 KQRLGTSEVSY
+14 NQRLDAFDISY

-38 LHKGAYDFSGD
+38 LHKRAYDFSED
-49 CARILIIGGVN
+49 CARILIIGGAN
-60 GIDGDVQLVLD
+60 GTDENVQLALNVID
-71 VTETITN
+71 AITN
-78 HFNDSNAL
+78 HYNGFSTL

-98 YISNPQT
+98 YIGNSQLPQT
-105 PQTEGK
+105 KEK

-148 LSSGESVRIEPNEAA
+148 LALGESIQIEPNEAA

-168 DMDTANTISDDSL
+168 DMGTVNPISDDSL
-181 IGALGRKHESNLGSI
+181 IGALGRKHQSNLGSI
-196 PGIRITGTNEQVAS
+196 PGVRIAGISQQVAL
-210 KTVELLHKVVN
+210 KVIDFLRQVVN
-221 SRGTDYAS
+221 FRGVDQSS
-229 SSHAAAAIHR
+229 SSHAAAAIR
-239 RRDRTAQEVSEA
+239 KRRDRSAQEASEA

-281 KNQDVPDDIFRL
+281 KNQDVPDDIFQL

-307 APGSASLAG
+307 VPGSASLAG
-316 AVWADDLFRVTE
+316 AVWADDLFRVTK
-328 DPRYRDYLL
+328 DPRYKNYLL
-337 DLANRFDSSGVNPP
+337 DLTNRFDSSGANPP

-361 DMFMLGSTIGR
+361 DMFMLGSMMGR
-372 SYALTQEG
+372 SYALTQEER
-380 HYLDLLTNFLVEM
+380 YLDLLINFLVEM

-407 TPFYWGRGNGFAA
+407 TPFYWGRGNGFAV

-433 HPLYADIL
+433 YPLYADIL

-449 GLLNY
+449 GLLTY
-454 QDLSG
+454 QNPSG

-469 SYHEMTSTCMIGY
+469 SYQELTSTSMIGY

-500 LTSLWNGA
+500 LTSLWNGV
-508 KARVTETGDV
+508 KSRVTETGDV
-518 VDGCTGTGALETEQD
+518 VDGCTGTGALETEHD

-558 MQSADNQSDQD
+558 MQFD

>member
-6 ESTLHNLV
+6 EPTLHNLV
-14 KQRLGTSEVSY
+14 KQRLDASDISY

-30 NGYQIPVL
+30 NEYQIPVL
-38 LHKGAYDFSGD
+38 LHKGTYDFSGD
-49 CARILIIGGVN
+49 CIRILVIG
-60 GIDGDVQLVLD
+60 GIDGTDNNVQLSLD
-71 VTETITN
+71 VIDIITN
-78 HFNDSNAL
+78 HYNNFNAL

-98 YISNPQT
+98 YISGPQT

-132 YLWRWVSYQAP
+132 YIWRWISYQAP

-148 LSSGESVRIEPNEAA
+148 LALAESIQIESNEAA
-163 PAFIT
+163 PAFIV
-168 DMDTANTISDDSL
+168 DMDTASPISDDSL

-196 PGIRITGTNEQVAS
+196 PGVRITGTSEQVAS
-210 KTVELLHKVVN
+210 ETVELLHKVVD
-221 SRGTDYAS
+221 SRGTDRSLS
-229 SSHAAAAIHR
+229 SLAAAAIR
-239 RRDRTAQEVSEA
+239 RRMDRTAQEVSEA

-281 KNQDVPDDIFRL
+281 KNQDLPDDIFQL
-293 VDPYVDDPSTSFGD
+293 VDPYVDNPSTSFG
-307 APGSASLAG
+307 ATPSSASLAG

-328 DPRYRDYLL
+328 DPRYKNYLL
-337 DLANRFDSSGVNPP
+337 DLTNRFDSSGSNPP
-351 APADPKWRTE
+351 NPADLKWRTE
-361 DMFMLGSTIGR
+361 DMFMLGSTMGR

-380 HYLDLLTNFLVEM
+380 QYLDLLTNFLVEM

-407 TPFYWGRGNGFAA
+407 TPFYWGRGNGFAV

-449 GLLNY
+449 GLLKY

-459 CYHQVITLPG
+459 CYHQVITLTG
-469 SYHEMTSTCMIGY
+469 VV
-482 GIARGIKLGLL
+482 IK
-493 DQSYLPT
+493 
-500 LTSLWNGA
+500 
-508 KARVTETGDV
+508 K
-518 VDGCTGTGALETEQD
+518 
-533 YIVREALSGY
+533 
-543 DDRTGSLALWFAVEM
+543 
-558 MQSADNQSDQD
+558 